1 MNITRVQVH
10 VMDQPNK
17 IKAFADII
25 IDDEFIVRGLAIR
38 EDHEGFAFVTMPYK
52 IKNET
57 RFDIAHPINE
67 PCRKY
72 IEGKVLDEYERVL
85 NVLASHKPTNNP
97 YQPSLEGPSK
107 LKEEAYNHIDDL
119 SGNCG

>member
-10 VMDQPNK
+10 VMDQPNSV
-17 IKAFADII
+17 KAFADII

-38 EDHEGFAFVTMPYK
+38 EDREGYAFVTMPYK

-57 RFDIAHPINE
+57 RFDVAHPINE

-72 IEGKVLDEYERVL
+72 IEGKVIDEYERVL
-85 NVLASHKPTNNP
+85 NVIAASHRPPRETNP
-97 YQPSLEGPSK
+97 YHPSLEGP
-107 LKEEAYNHIDDL
+107 KEPLDPDDI
-119 SGNCG
+119 